1 MEDSD
6 VYLYKSDMTM
16 LRAAE
21 ITTAAVTECG
31 ADWRWDSRGS
41 VWRHLILWIV
51 TAGRG
56 TMDYAGRVYPVKA
69 GDCYV
74 FRMWN
79 RCVGEH
85 DPKAPLTV
93 HWCHFRYLD
102 AGGSPVS
109 LCDADRVWLPAEYRR
124 PRELLFLTQVFDR
137 AIQYSLECGHKA
149 DADLWMNAT
158 LQELAR
164 QDAERPKS
172 GLSLAHE
179 VAVREVAAEIRR
191 EPGRAWTVH
200 ELASRMQYSPDHFS
214 RVFRAVLG
222 MSPRRYLMQ
231 ARVES
236 AKNLIAMSSYSIG
249 RIADLLGYSDV
260 YHFSKQFKEKT
271 GISPSQFRKRQ

>member
-1 MEDSD
+1 MDLSGN
-6 VYLYKSDMTM
+6 YLYISDM
-16 LRAAE
+16 AKSGGAE
-21 ITTAAVTECG
+21 IMTAAVTECEP
-31 ADWRWDSRGS
+31 DWRWDSRGTP
-41 VWRHLILWIV
+41 WRDLILWLV

-56 TMDYAGRVYPVKA
+56 TMNYAGRVYPVRA

-85 DPKAPLTV
+85 DTQAPLTV
-93 HWCHFRYLD
+93 HWCHFRFRN

-109 LCDADRVWLPAEYRR
+109 LSDADNAWLPSEYRR
-124 PRELLFLTQVFDR
+124 PRDPVFLTQVFDR
-137 AIQYSLECGHKA
+137 AIQYSLEPGHKGE
-149 DADLWMNAT
+149 ADLWMNAT

-164 QDAERPKS
+164 QDAEPAPS
-172 GLSLAHE
+172 GLSLAHK

-191 EPGRAWTVH
+191 EPGRAWTVL
-200 ELASRMQYSPDHFS
+200 ELASRMQYSPDHFA

-222 MSPRRYLMQ
+222 MSPRRYIME

-236 AKNLIAMSSYSIG
+236 AKNLIAMSSYSIS

-271 GISPSQFRKRQ
+271 GIPPSQFRKRR